1 MECEDIRTQ
10 LKAFV
15 DKDLEDPERAV
26 VCEHLDGCRDC
37 SRAARQLGK
46 LAGALQAW
54 KAADLPAG
62 LYERLQAGLR
72 PPRSWWRKALT
83 PAFAWRAALR
93 FAEAAAIVVI
103 TLAVSGRFRK
113 PQIAPPDDD
122 LTTINFYVTEHQEAV
137 LQTASM
143 ETAARQPAN
152 VVLSRD
158 DIVYYEYVDEYRRIF
173 RPGVILRGPD
183 SIREAGTAAASD
195 SGIAAAKA
203 LTLPE
208 ARAAMSFAPVAPA
221 RIHPGYIL
229 DSITKVAERESLHL
243 LYTNGVDTFSVF
255 EQPLGGSQG
264 LAAEDFRKFAVYK
277 SSKPAEGAGG
287 QAGTTILAW
296 KNTRISFVLIGR
308 VDMSRMME
316 IAQVFADAGRS
327 VSEFGE

>member
-1 MECEDIRTQ
+1 MECEDIRAQ

-15 DKDLEDPERAV
+15 DNDLEDPERAV

-46 LAGALQAW
+46 LPGALQAW

-72 PPRSWWRKALT
+72 PRRSWWRKALT

-158 DIVYYEYVDEYRRIF
+158 DIMYYEYVDEYRRIF

-208 ARAAMSFAPVAPA
+208 ARAAVSFAPVAPA

-229 DSITKVAERESLHL
+229 DSITKVAGRESLHL
-243 LYTNGVDTFSVF
+243 MYTDGIDSFSVF
-255 EQPLGGSQG
+255 EQPLGGDRG
-264 LAAEDFRKFAVYK
+264 LAAKDFREYAVYK
-277 SSKPAEGAGG
+277 SAAPAEGLGG
-287 QAGTTILAW
+287 QTGTTILAW
-296 KNTRISFVLIGR
+296 KNTHVSFVLIGR
-308 VDMSRMME
+308 IEMSRMME
-316 IAQVFADAGRS
+316 IAQVFAGASKGGD
-327 VSEFGE
+327 EFGE